1 MRFPGLQRIIETEE
15 EGVLRSISSYKD
27 LWIRSIEVLREELT
41 AQPDRVDSLNQE
53 MSALEK
59 AGDERTVEIKEK
71 VDSGAIAPS
80 LLVDM
85 NRLVDKC
92 DDVLDKAHYL
102 SREIRRYAHARASI
116 NGGVTPE
123 IEGEA
128 VKSFEHMLALA
139 KEGIELLVSML
150 SSKRFSE
157 LSQYRKKIEQIE
169 EEVDEVKDRLLD
181 SLYRYSTS
189 VPYIVFEHLSTVVH
203 KIDDI
208 VDASEDIADVV
219 VTVSASVVK

>member
-1 MRFPGLQRIIETEE
+1 MRFPGLQKIAETGE
-15 EGVLRSISSYKD
+15 EGVLRSISSYRD
-27 LWIRSIEVLREELT
+27 LWIRAVEVLKEELT
-41 AQPDRVDSLNQE
+41 AQAEQLDSLNQE

-102 SREIRRYAHARASI
+102 SREIKRYALARASI
-116 NGGVTPE
+116 NGGVSAE
-123 IEGEA
+123 IEEEA
-128 VKSFEHMLALA
+128 VKSFEHMLSLA
-139 KEGIELLVSML
+139 RQGIELVVAML
-150 SSKRFSE
+150 SLKRLSE
-157 LSQYRKKIEQIE
+157 LSQYRNKIEKIE
-169 EEVDEVKDRLLD
+169 EEVDEVKDMLLD
-181 SLYRYSTS
+181 SLYKYSTS